1 MSGLPLQTEKTPTA
15 GFFTIVRAVFWS
27 FLGIRRRQDYESDAA
42 SISLRQVV
50 VAGIIGGIIF
60 VVGVVVLVKVIMAN
74 IGTAT

>member
-1 MSGLPLQTEKTPTA
+1 MNPNPQSVGKPQA
-15 GFFTIVRAVFWS
+15 GILTVVGAVFWS

-42 SISLRQVV
+42 SISLKQVV
-50 VAGIIGGIIF
+50 IAGIIGGIIF

>member
-1 MSGLPLQTEKTPTA
+1 MNPNPQSVGKPKA
-15 GFFTIVRAVFWS
+15 GNLTVVGAVFWS

-42 SISLRQVV
+42 SISLKQAVI
-50 VAGIIGGIIF
+50 AGIIGGIIF